1 MFGRKINSQD
11 LAVQLSRALLPSGAD
26 YIGSYIQAVRPDE
39 SERVR
44 LMFSLL
50 LFPVTAS
57 YGAILT
63 TTNQELKD
71 SLIEAHEI
79 YLSSIRDQD
88 QLVRLGDYIIWRV
101 EREAIARVLRE
112 RYFQLLVSS
121 DFDEYQIRYGLL
133 IRLITDM
140 RQQTYLNDIDLGMS
154 QGNETK
160 EGISEVFTTLGTS
173 FTRYIL
179 NIDPM
184 NYSLN
189 QSDKDRLMTSIAHG
203 SSIQGH
209 GFFGMS
215 DVLKKFRL

>member
-1 MFGRKINSQD
+1 MFGRKIKSED

-26 YIGSYIQAVRPDE
+26 YIGSYIHAVRPDE
-39 SERVR
+39 SERTR
-44 LMFSLL
+44 MMFSLL

-63 TTNQELKD
+63 TTNQKLKD

-79 YLSSIRDQD
+79 YLSSIHEQD

-101 EREAIARVLRE
+101 EREAVVRVLSE
-112 RYFQLLVSS
+112 RYFQLLVPS
-121 DFDEYQIRYGLL
+121 DFDGHQIRYGMLL
-133 IRLITDM
+133 RVIADIRK
-140 RQQTYLNDIDLGMS
+140 QTYVNDLDLGMS
-154 QGNETK
+154 QSKDTK
-160 EGISEVFTTLGTS
+160 EGMLEAFTALGTS

-179 NIDPM
+179 KIDPT
-184 NYSLN
+184 NYSLP
-189 QSDKDRLMTSIAHG
+189 QSEKDRFMTSIALG